1 MRCEPS
7 YVSRERE
14 QREFVAHWVLQSA
27 QGVREARAAVE
38 QGRRG
43 ARQRYARAL
52 AEADVAT
59 VVAELL
65 LAFPVR
71 RAAIA

>member
-1 MRCEPS
+1 MRCEAS
-7 YVSRERE
+7 CVSRERE
-14 QREFVAHWVLQSA
+14 QREHVAQWVLQSA
-27 QGVREARAAVE
+27 QDVREARAAVD

-43 ARQRYARAL
+43 ARQRYASAL

-71 RAAIA
+71 HAALA